1 MDMSIEE
8 YRELCRKAAKYL
20 RSMETY
26 GTFDDDVDL
35 VAELE
40 AAAAGQKID
49 PAK

>member
-26 GTFDDDVDL
+26 GTFDDDQDL
-35 VAELE
+35 VKELE
-40 AAAAGQKID
+40 AAGEGRKLD
-49 PAK
+49 PAP